1 LQQITAAKQ
10 VCNFKQ
16 IDKPASF
23 LLIPKP
29 GTIRNDSHFL
39 PALKTGKM
47 AAHNGEKRNQAG
59 V

>member
-1 LQQITAAKQ
+1 MQQITAAKQ

-29 GTIRNDSHFL
+29 GTIRNDSHFH
-39 PALKTGKM
+39 PPRSENRK
-47 AAHNGEKRNQAG
+47 NGST
-59 V
+59 